1 MYYNY
6 LIQLP
11 VMIKNNKIYMEKLP
25 AIDINLHIDLL
36 PKGVKLRL
44 IAPLVLNLTED
55 YIELNDDM
63 EFIPLK
69 YENSFTEGFRVYR
82 ENKNIINRALLQGG
96 VLHTGGGGYPYMI
109 SPCYT
114 GIRDSQKYDIK
125 RLFIMDCDLVGK
137 LKTDQ
142 VDRSKNIFKKLF
154 WTGFMHYSKYLYE
167 KSIGI
172 GDTAFM
178 LGEGVYQ
185 KYSKFSKNPFKIYQP
200 IVGEDQIIE
209 ESILEN
215 KLNSID
221 IKADKIK
228 FFYIGRLAYEKGLDT
243 LIKGFAGIPKEKYEI
258 TIIGDGDEMDR
269 LKKLSKDLNIDVKFL
284 GWVPWGDQ
292 LFSVVSK
299 QHMIIIP
306 HRTEEMTRTV
316 FDSMAQGVGFIT
328 TKSIALCDIVSK
340 AKNGT
345 TFKID
350 DVDELNK
357 HITRVVEDTDL
368 IKKWSLNSFN
378 YVKKHNSRSYIIERI
393 KKLEKD
399 GFFIKKT

>member
-11 VMIKNNKIYMEKLP
+11 VMIKDNKIYMEKLP
-25 AIDINLHIDLL
+25 AIDVNLHIDLL
-36 PKGVKLRL
+36 PKGVRLRL
-44 IAPLVLNLTED
+44 IAPLISDLNGD
-55 YIELNDDM
+55 YIQLNDNMD
-63 EFIPLK
+63 FIPLE
-69 YENSFTEGFRVYR
+69 YENSFVEGVRVYR
-82 ENKNIINRALLQGG
+82 RNKKIINGALIQGG
-96 VLHTGGGGYPYMI
+96 ILHTGGGGYPYMI
-109 SPCYT
+109 SSCYT

-125 RLFIMDCDLVGK
+125 KLFIMDCDLVGK

-142 VDRSKNIFKKLF
+142 VDRSKNVLKKIF
-154 WTGFMHYSKYLYE
+154 WTGFMHYSKYLYK

-209 ESILEN
+209 ESVLKN
-215 KLNSID
+215 KLNTIET
-221 IKADKIK
+221 DKIK
-228 FFYIGRLAYEKGLDT
+228 FFYIGRLVYEKGLDT

-258 TIIGDGDEMDR
+258 NIIGDGDEMER
-269 LKKLSKDLNIDVKFL
+269 LKRLSEDLDIHVNFF
-284 GWVPWGDQ
+284 GWVPWGEE
-292 LFSVVSK
+292 LFSIISR
-299 QHMIIIP
+299 QHIIIIP

-328 TKSIALCDIVSK
+328 TKTIALSDVVSK
-340 AKNGT
+340 VKNGM
-345 TFKID
+345 TFSID
-350 DVDELNK
+350 DSDELNS
-357 HITRVVEDTDL
+357 HIKRIIEDTDL
-368 IKKWSLNSFN
+368 IKKWSRNSFN
-378 YVKKHNSRSYIIERI
+378 YIKKHNSRTYIVERI

-399 GFFIKKT
+399 GFFNKI

>member
-11 VMIKNNKIYMEKLP
+11 VMIKDNEIYMEKLP

-44 IAPLVLNLTED
+44 IAPLVLDLTGD
-55 YIELNDDM
+55 YIQLNENM
-63 EFIPLK
+63 EFIPLE
-69 YENSFTEGFRVYR
+69 YENSFIEGFRVYR
-82 ENKNIINRALLQGG
+82 KNKKIINTALSEGG
-96 VLHTGGGGYPYMI
+96 ILHTGGGGYPYMI
-109 SPCYT
+109 SSCYT

-125 RLFIMDCDLVGK
+125 KLFIMDCDLVGK

-142 VDRSKNIFKKLF
+142 VERSKNILKKIF

-209 ESILEN
+209 ESVLDK
-215 KLNSID
+215 KLNSIGAD
-221 IKADKIK
+221 IGKIK

-243 LIKGFAGIPKEKYEI
+243 LIKGFMGIPKEKYEI
-258 TIIGDGDEMDR
+258 NIIGDGDEMDR
-269 LKKLSKDLNIDVKFL
+269 LKCLSKDLDIQVNFF
-284 GWVPWGDQ
+284 GWIPWGEQ
-292 LFSVVSK
+292 LFSIISK
-299 QHMIIIP
+299 QHIIIIP

-328 TKSIALCDIVSK
+328 TKTIALCDVISK
-340 AKNGT
+340 VKNGI
-345 TFKID
+345 TFSID
-350 DVDELNK
+350 DDEELNK
-357 HITRVVEDTDL
+357 HIKRIIGDTDL

-378 YVKKHNSRSYIIERI
+378 YIKQHNSRSYILERI
-393 KKLEKD
+393 EKLEKD
-399 GFFIKKT
+399 GFFEM

>member
-11 VMIKNNKIYMEKLP
+11 VMIKDNKIYMGKLP

-44 IAPLVLNLTED
+44 IAPLVLDLTGD
-55 YIELNDDM
+55 YIQLNENMD
-63 EFIPLK
+63 FIPLK
-69 YENSFTEGFRVYR
+69 YENSFMEGFRVYR
-82 ENKNIINRALLQGG
+82 KNKKIINNALTEGG
-96 VLHTGGGGYPYMI
+96 ILHTGGGGYPYMI
-109 SPCYT
+109 SSCYT

-125 RLFIMDCDLVGK
+125 KLFIMDCDLVGK

-142 VDRSKNIFKKLF
+142 VDRNKNILKKIF

-185 KYSKFSKNPFKIYQP
+185 KYSKFSENPFKIYQP

-209 ESILEN
+209 ESVLEK
-215 KLNSID
+215 KLKSID
-221 IKADKIK
+221 ENTDKIK
-228 FFYIGRLAYEKGLDT
+228 FFYIGRLVYEKGLDT
-243 LIKGFAGIPKEKYEI
+243 LIKGFIGIPKEKYEI
-258 TIIGDGDEMDR
+258 NIIGDGDEMDK
-269 LKKLSKDLNIDVKFL
+269 LKKLSENLNIHVKFW
-284 GWVPWGDQ
+284 GWVPWGEE
-292 LFSVVSK
+292 LFSIISK
-299 QHMIIIP
+299 QHIIIIP

-328 TKSIALCDIVSK
+328 TKTIALCDVVTK
-340 AKNGT
+340 VKNGV
-345 TFKID
+345 TFNID
-350 DVDELNK
+350 DANELNK
-357 HITRVVEDTDL
+357 HIKRIIDDTDL

-378 YVKKHNSRSYIIERI
+378 YIKKHNNRSYIIERI
-393 KKLEKD
+393 EKLEKD
-399 GFFIKKT
+399 GFFKI

>member
-11 VMIKNNKIYMEKLP
+11 VMIRDNKIYMGKLP

-44 IAPLVLNLTED
+44 IAPLVLDLTED
-55 YIELNDDM
+55 YIQLNKNM
-63 EFIPLK
+63 EFVPLE
-69 YENSFTEGFRVYR
+69 YENSFIEGFRVYR
-82 ENKNIINRALLQGG
+82 KNKKKINNALSEGG
-96 VLHTGGGGYPYMI
+96 ILHTGGGGYPYMI
-109 SPCYT
+109 SSCYT

-125 RLFIMDCDLVGK
+125 KLFIMDCDLVGK

-142 VDRSKNIFKKLF
+142 VDRSKNILKKIF

-209 ESILEN
+209 ESALDN
-215 KLNSID
+215 KLNSLD
-221 IKADKIK
+221 TDKIK

-243 LIKGFAGIPKEKYEI
+243 LIKGFIGISKEKYEI
-258 TIIGDGDEMDR
+258 NIIGDGDEIDR
-269 LKKLSKDLNIDVKFL
+269 LKTLSKELDIQVNFF
-284 GWVPWGDQ
+284 GWIPWGEE
-292 LFSVVSK
+292 LFSIVSK
-299 QHMIIIP
+299 QHIIIIP

-328 TKSIALCDIVSK
+328 TKTVALSDIVSK
-340 AKNGT
+340 VKNGI
-345 TFKID
+345 TFNID
-350 DVDELNK
+350 DADELNK
-357 HITRVVEDTDL
+357 QIKKIIENTDL

-378 YVKKHNSRSYIIERI
+378 YIKQHNSRSYILERI
-393 KKLEKD
+393 EKLEKD
-399 GFFIKKT
+399 GFFKKI